1 METMKIFSGRANLE
15 LSQQIVQHMNIEL
28 GRINIKNFADNEIFV
43 QVNEN
48 VRGKDVFVIQP
59 TCNPGHSNLMELLII
74 TDALKRASAKRIT
87 LVVPYFGY
95 ARQDRKDRPHVSI
108 TSKLVANIM
117 VAAGANRIL
126 TMDLHADQIQGFFD
140 IPLDH
145 LFAAPVFIRY
155 LQEEKK
161 LTNFVIVAPD
171 VGSVSRARYVAKQ
184 LNAEMAIIDKR
195 RTEHNISEVMHIIG
209 NIREKNVILVDDM
222 ADTAGTLCNA
232 AGALK
237 ENGAREVYAFI
248 THPVLS
254 DSAYERIQGSVIKE
268 FITTDSIPL
277 KKKIDK
283 IKVLSVSKLLAD
295 AIYYIHTEKSLSSL
309 FLE

>member
-1 METMKIFSGRANLE
+1 METLKIFSGRANPALSEEIVKHLNLE
-15 LSQQIVQHMNIEL
+15 LGKIT
-28 GRINIKNFADNEIFV
+28 IKNFADEEIFV

-59 TCNPGHSNLMELLII
+59 TNNPGHNNLMELLII

-95 ARQDRKDRPHVSI
+95 ARQDRKDRPHVPI
-108 TSKLVANIM
+108 TSKLVANLM
-117 VAAGANRIL
+117 VAAGASRVL

-155 LQEEKK
+155 LKDEMK
-161 LTNFVIVAPD
+161 LKDFVVVAPD
-171 VGSVSRARYVAKQ
+171 VGAVMRARYLAKQ
-184 LNAEMAIIDKR
+184 MEAEIAIIDKR
-195 RTEHNISEVMHIIG
+195 REEHNVCEVMHIIG
-209 NIREKNVILVDDM
+209 SVSDKNVVIVDDM

-232 AGALK
+232 AKALQ
-237 ENGAREVYAFI
+237 ENGARDVYACI
-248 THPVLS
+248 THAVLS
-254 DSAYERIQGSVIKE
+254 GDAYEKIAGSVIKE

-277 KKKIDK
+277 RKKADTIR
-283 IKVLSVSKLLAD
+283 VLSVAKLYAD

-309 FLE
+309 FL